1 MLNRIQFLTFSALI
15 SSFVF
20 LQCSCDAQQSDDKK
34 KIEYA
39 DKLEI
44 DINFASV
51 DAINRIDEY
60 DVWFTVKNRGDK
72 IVKKLGADIVFLTSS
87 GEELG
92 RTAWLFVHENE
103 ALERQA
109 SAEKKAKYR
118 PLLPGDT
125 ITTPTDVV
133 ILFGGEPKLRD
144 KVKASWTDLTA
155 KVIIREVITAE

>member
-1 MLNRIQFLTFSALI
+1 MFEKTPFFIFFALV
-15 SSFVF
+15 SSLVF
-20 LQCSCDAQQSDDKK
+20 LQCSCDSQRADDKK

-44 DINFASV
+44 EINFASV

-60 DVWFTVKNRGDK
+60 DVWFTVTNKGDK
-72 IVKKLGADIVFLTSS
+72 TVKRLGADIVFSTSS

-103 ALERQA
+103 TLERQA
-109 SAEKKAKYR
+109 SDEKKPKYR
-118 PLLPGDT
+118 PLPPGVT

-133 ILFGGEPKLRD
+133 ILFGGEPKLRN
-144 KVKASWTDLTA
+144 KVKATWNDLTA
-155 KVIIREVITAE
+155 TVVIREVTITE